1 MVLYTHFYTHFLNS
15 FFNTKYQGVMLTRKL
30 LHCYTVYS
38 FFIHIFKLI
47 FYICVQICLY
57 WYDLYTTFF
66 MLLFYTHFTK
76 NSITRITDPLTERLL
91 HCYKY
96 EPREGRMSLL
106 HSYIKKRR
114 NPHWRNVVN
123 NVVKMSQ

>member
-1 MVLYTHFYTHFLNS
+1 
-15 FFNTKYQGVMLTRKL
+15 
-30 LHCYTVYS
+30 
-38 FFIHIFKLI
+38 
-47 FYICVQICLY
+47 
-57 WYDLYTTFF
+57 

-123 NVVKMSQ
+123 NRMCKNVPITIIQWTKNKDNSWWVDY